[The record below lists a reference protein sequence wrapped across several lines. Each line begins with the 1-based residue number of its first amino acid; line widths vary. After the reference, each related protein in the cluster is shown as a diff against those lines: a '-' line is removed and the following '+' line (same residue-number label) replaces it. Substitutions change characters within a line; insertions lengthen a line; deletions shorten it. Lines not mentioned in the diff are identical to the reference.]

1 MASYP
6 PGACCTVGTLFEG
19 QPTGQMIK
27 VDGKIDAY
35 LAKAPSSSAKT
46 RTGCGILYLPDVI
59 GLWQNSKL
67 MADSFAANGYTTLV
81 VDLFNGD
88 PVPLNRPDAFDFAK
102 WVQHGS
108 DGNNPHTPEAV
119 DPIVLAAIKALRA
132 MGVDTMA
139 AVGYC
144 FGAKYVVRHY
154 KNGIDCGFVAHPSYV
169 DEDELA
175 AIGGPL
181 SVAAAET
188 DAIFPA
194 DKRHRSEEI
203 LLKTK
208 KPYQITLYSGV
219 EHGFAVR
226 GAADVKVQRFAKEQA
241 LRQAVA
247 WFDVFLGDD

>member
-1 MASYP
+1 MTQMAD
-6 PGACCTVGTLFEG
+6 GNRGE
-19 QPTGQMIK
+19 PTGGMIK

-35 LAKAPSSSAKT
+35 LAKASSEAKA
-46 RTGCGILYLPDVI
+46 RKGCGILYLPDVI
-59 GLWQNSKL
+59 GIWQNSKL

-81 VDLFNGD
+81 LDLFNSD
-88 PVPLNRPDAFDFAK
+88 PMPLNRPDGFDFAK
-102 WVQHGS
+102 WMQHGS
-108 DGNNPHTPEAV
+108 DGKNPHTTEAV
-119 DPIVLAAIKALRA
+119 DPIVVAGIKAMRDL
-132 MGVDTMA
+132 GITKIA

-154 KNGIDCGFVAHPSYV
+154 KHGIDCGFVAHPSFV

-181 SVAAAET
+181 SIAAAET

-194 DKRHRSEEI
+194 DKRHRSEDI
-203 LLKTK
+203 LFKTK
-208 KPYQITLYSGV
+208 KPYQINLYCGV

-241 LRQAVA
+241 LKQAIT
-247 WFDVFLGDD
+247 WFDVFLDDA